1 MSVNRQ
7 KSYAHAGT
15 TTIQQKDVDI
25 RHKKHARAGSVPSGP
40 VSAETSMCG
49 HTHACN
55 AVPEQTVY
63 LVVDSGELGQ
73 PDDMFDLEG
82 MAR

>member
-1 MSVNRQ
+1 MSVNRH
-7 KSYAHAGT
+7 KSYAHAGA
-15 TTIQQKDVDI
+15 TTIQQKDVDT
-25 RHKKHARAGSVPSGP
+25 RHKKHARAGSMPSSP

-49 HTHACN
+49 HTHACD
-55 AVPEQTVY
+55 AFPEQTIY

-73 PDDMFDLEG
+73 PDDVFGLEG